1 MYRRFDDYLNE
12 KIGRFD
18 DSFNRNLNAKLE
30 SFEDYLNNK
39 IERYENYMNE
49 NVTAVAHS
57 IELIDRYCKKTKVDI
72 WSNLHFFENVEIDKL
87 SKANPSIKDKRKI
100 IERIMEF
107 GYNFDTISAKLNQKF
122 GKL

>member
-1 MYRRFDDYLNE
+1 MYRSFDDYLNE

-18 DSFNRNLNAKLE
+18 DSFNKNLNTKLE
-30 SFEDYLNNK
+30 SFEDYV
-39 IERYENYMNE
+39 NE
-49 NVTAVAHS
+49 GVTAVAHS

-72 WSNLHFFENVEIDKL
+72 WSNLHFFENTEIGKL
-87 SKANPSIKDKRKI
+87 SKANPNIKEKRAI

-107 GYNFDTISAKLNQKF
+107 GYNFDTISAKLSEKF